1 MKISEPLAVF
11 LILSGTALGIVGL
24 AVWADAQPKPPERH
38 QRRVCDA
45 AAQERIFLA
54 CMTALPNGPERLAA
68 SGNDWAEA
76 VEEAGEQCRN
86 SAADIAC
93 HYEWYTLE
101 GGER

>member
-1 MKISEPLAVF
+1 MKLIETAVVAFSVGLVVLAVV
-11 LILSGTALGIVGL
+11 GIFVYT
-24 AVWADAQPKPPERH
+24 DKQPKLPERH
-38 QRRVCDA
+38 QQRVCDA

-54 CMTALPNGPERLAA
+54 CMGTLPSGPERLAA

-93 HYEWYTLE
+93 HYEWVTVSQE
-101 GGER
+101 DK